1 MNKNY
6 NRILVED
13 TQGNRSYKGVYDP
26 TKEDVEITKKKPELT
41 PKQKAFLREL
51 NRKNGE
57 AKEVFELSDS
67 ERGDTGF
74 GSSGTR

>member
-1 MNKNY
+1 MKKNY
-6 NRILVED
+6 NRILIED
-13 TQGNRSYKGVYDP
+13 TQGNTSYKGAYDP

-57 AKEVFELSDS
+57 VKEIGNTLNQ
-67 ERGDTGF
+67 
-74 GSSGTR
+74 